1 MAKAF
6 EDAFDDNDFIIRVTP
21 KLDKVGAWNGDIR
34 LSVVTTNAND
44 MDDDDFD
51 NVLQLCNYMCVAVQV
66 AEENEQVRTA
76 IWEYVQKED
85 DSDEAVT
92 VQRVEDNVVY
102 AAFTKAK
109 ESSVE

>member
-1 MAKAF
+1 MARSF

-21 KLDKVGAWNGDIR
+21 KLDKAGAWNGDIR
-34 LSVVTTNAND
+34 LSVVTTNANE
-44 MDDDDFD
+44 MDDDDFND
-51 NVLQLCNYMCVAVQV
+51 VLQLCNYMCVAVQV

-76 IWEYVQKED
+76 INDFVQRED
-85 DSDEAVT
+85 DNEEAVT
-92 VQRVEDNVVY
+92 VQRREDNVVY